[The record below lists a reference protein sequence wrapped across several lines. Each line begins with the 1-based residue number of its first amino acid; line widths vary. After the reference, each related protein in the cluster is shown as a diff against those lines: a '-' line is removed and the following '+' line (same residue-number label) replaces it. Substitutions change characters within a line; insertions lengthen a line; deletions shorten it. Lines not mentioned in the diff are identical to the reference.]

1 MQSVKRS
8 HHNSYVQQEQQQQQQ
23 PLDATTLTLQNLGMR
38 IRKSVSDGYQVPTS
52 YSDNFAM
59 ERYQQ
64 SQHSS
69 VPSYMNSFEQQHQE
83 NYANSNSNH
92 FNEYKEGAIDSNFK
106 RVPLPGNL
114 QGPPSLMFGGSTASS
129 LSNWENEI
137 NVNPIGIQTIQYGAP
152 NESIKRR
159 RDDEVEETEDGY
171 SYSSNTKGGYAG
183 NTKIPQTEAQLQE
196 YVNKYGPLSFDD
208 EF

>member
-8 HHNSYVQQEQQQQQQ
+8 NHNSYVQQQQHV
-23 PLDATTLTLQNLGMR
+23 DATTQALQNLGMR
-38 IRKSVSDGYQVPTS
+38 IRKSVSDGYQVPSS

-59 ERYQQ
+59 GGYQQ
-64 SQHSS
+64 SQQSGA
-69 VPSYMNSFEQQHQE
+69 PSYMNSFEQQHQE
-83 NYANSNSNH
+83 NYANSNH
-92 FNEYKEGAIDSNFK
+92 FNDYKEGAIDSNFK

-137 NVNPIGIQTIQYGAP
+137 NVNPTGIQTIPYGSP
-152 NESIKRR
+152 NASIKRR
-159 RDDEVEETEDGY
+159 RDGEVEETEDGY
-171 SYSSNTKGGYAG
+171 SYSSNTRGGYAG
-183 NTKIPQTEAQLQE
+183 NTKITQTEVQLQE